1 MVTINGSA
9 PLTAAAHVQGMSDL
23 SFMLSRALAK
33 GRGERSRPVSR
44 AEILAALLRKR
55 AEAHRHGLAEQEE
68 KLREQIRWALPIH
81 PGAEP
86 APPQPPADLDAAD
99 WTQGAQS

>member
-1 MVTINGSA
+1 V
-9 PLTAAAHVQGMSDL
+9 SDL

-33 GRGERSRPVSR
+33 GRGERDAPWSR

-55 AEAHRHGLAEQEE
+55 AEAHRQGLSEQER

-81 PGAEP
+81 PAEEP
-86 APPQPPADLDAAD
+86 AECDAAD
-99 WTQGAQS
+99 WTRDAQS